1 MDHAT
6 GKKTGH
12 KNAHVTGVTRSHSQS
27 IQTLL
32 RPKLK
37 IGQPNDR
44 FEQEADRMAE
54 QVVRMPQPGQLPLAS
69 VLPPVRPH
77 SKIVQRLCASCRQKE
92 EWVQPKTTT
101 PAMPQKAADLPTGFH
116 SLNGTGQPMTTSVRQ
131 YFEPRFGADF
141 SAVRIHRDP
150 QSAALAQSINSRAF
164 TLGNNIVFAAG
175 EYKPESHDGRK
186 LFAHELSHVLQQNNS
201 EQMIRRYT
209 AAEMTTCPC
218 LDWTL
223 LRMFLTGRSMA
234 AGGALTGRTY
244 AMSFMDH
251 FLNRSGSDRYV
262 PFSEF
267 NADAGGQSARD
278 TVDGNIR
285 SHFISQAQGRPCN
298 GSATSNTSAS
308 TPGHFDPGTDLF
320 YAMGAFSLRA
330 EASGSVS
337 KQCDDESNCDSIQA
351 EYQTTYRVNDLYDW
365 KTDPGGC
372 TPATGESGCRANTK
386 TVTLPVIGLICDE
399 CLNRLVIYGWADEF
413 MVKVRGR
420 GDFEIDSPCSI
431 SAPDYSN
438 SSYADNARN
447 DP

>member
-6 GKKTGH
+6 VKKTSH
-12 KNAHVTGVTRSHSQS
+12 QSAPKPGVTRSHSQS
-27 IQTLL
+27 IQAILQ
-32 RPKLK
+32 PKLK
-37 IGQPNDR
+37 IGQPNDHY
-44 FEQEADRMAE
+44 EQEADRMAE
-54 QVVRMPQPGQLPLAS
+54 KVVALPQPERLPVAGILS
-69 VLPPVRPH
+69 SRPQH
-77 SKIVQRLCASCRQKE
+77 KIVQRLCASCRQE
-92 EWVQPKTTT
+92 QELIQPKSI
-101 PAMPQKAADLPTGFH
+101 PANKPRPTADLSAGFH
-116 SLNGTGQPMTTSVRQ
+116 ALKSGGQPLTTSDRHF
-131 YFEPRFGADF
+131 FEPRFGADF

-150 QSAALAQSINSRAF
+150 RSAALAQSINSRAF

-175 EYKPESHDGRK
+175 EYRPQTPSGRK
-186 LFAHELSHVLQQNNS
+186 LFAHELTHVLQQNDS

-209 AAEMTTCPC
+209 AAEMATCPC

-251 FLNRSGSDRYV
+251 FLNRRGSNRYV
-262 PFSEF
+262 PFSDF
-267 NADAGGQSARD
+267 NADSGGQSARD

-285 SHFISQAQGRPCN
+285 NHFISQAQGRPCN
-298 GSATSNTSAS
+298 GSATTSTSTS
-308 TPGHFDPGTDLF
+308 TPGHFAPSTDLF

-330 EASGSVS
+330 EASGNVS
-337 KQCDDESNCDSIQA
+337 KQCDDDSSCSSIRA

-399 CLNRLVIYGWADEF
+399 CLNRLVIHGWADEF

-420 GDFEIDSPCSI
+420 GDFEIDSPCNVA
-431 SAPDYSN
+431 APDYRN